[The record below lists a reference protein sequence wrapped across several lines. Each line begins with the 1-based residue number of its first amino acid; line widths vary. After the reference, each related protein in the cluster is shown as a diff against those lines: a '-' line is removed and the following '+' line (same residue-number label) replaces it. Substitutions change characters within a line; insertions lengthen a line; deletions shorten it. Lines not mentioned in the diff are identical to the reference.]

1 MTKVPISDKRKPSA
15 PDADSGGSFLHR
27 IEALFDRLFRLTPPL
42 DPKEVDGILLED
54 RILYSATPL
63 VMIEGEQG
71 VPAESSFTPEMIEEA
86 IAFFGQ
92 ANELAWVE
100 NGGDSLSTNEEP
112 QGQEGSHRDNTLT
125 QDERTRRELIPNQEG
140 GVSTYDV
147 LGSLE
152 AIEGNTEV
160 DYDVFVVNRLES
172 GLAQIESSLSDY
184 DQLDTNSLFFE
195 SDSGGLTLGS
205 ERVDTI
211 SIADFHDDLN
221 RLQESLS
228 TDGAILFN
236 LNTVDEMSQDHQEL
250 SHLVNEL
257 SATALSDSI
266 ELTRTIDESF
276 TQHAWVQDYQIGR
289 VDSQVLLTPTVGLRD
304 SIDRF
309 EVVFVDEGL
318 DDYESL
324 LNDLS
329 NREGKGIQTLVFRI
343 QADVDGLD
351 QINSQLSTLS
361 APIDAIHFL
370 GHGTDRAFKL
380 GSTWYDYA
388 EVVARQSEFSAWSG
402 LLAAEGDILFYACEL
417 ARTPVGV
424 SILELIGDYT
434 SADVAASTNAT
445 GWAGLGGDWELEYAD
460 GDLETTIIA
469 SQSLQAEWGGLM
481 ATFVVTNTN
490 DSGAGS
496 LRQAILDANALAGN
510 DTITFNITTG
520 SGTQIINVL
529 SALPTITDQITIDGT
544 TQAGYVADSFL
555 PIVLDGN
562 NLSASGLTLGQGA
575 EGSLIRGLVVRD
587 FEGVGINDTSIAS
600 SQTTDNVI
608 LTGTIGATTQE
619 LVVIDSNLPDY
630 QQLLS
635 AWGLYSAPGRF
646 LDVLFVDQTVDGV
659 QLVTDYL
666 NHTDIR
672 YDAVHIASHGFAG
685 GLQLG
690 NVTLTAGSLE
700 QYTTQLETWRSSLGV
715 DADMFLYGC
724 SIAEGSASSTFVDR
738 LASLLD
744 VDIAASTDATGASS
758 LGGDWD
764 LEYRVGQTLD
774 SLTVSEING
783 ETWEHLLLTYTVR
796 DDFTSAAYTNN
807 NGTNSWNA
815 EWSETDEG
823 GSGAT
828 TGNILITGGQLRM
841 QAANAADLISRQA
854 NLTGAHSATLSFNYD
869 NTLDSNASAS
879 SITVDV
885 SSDGVTWVTL
895 DTFSRTLNTTASSK
909 SYDISSYISSG
920 TRVRFDVST
929 AAAGSFY
936 LFVDNFQISYDINTA
951 PTAVVDT
958 ATAVEA
964 GGANNGT
971 AGTNPTGNVLTND
984 TDADS
989 GDTKVVS
996 GVAAGVVG
1004 SASTNV
1010 GSNVTGTY
1018 GTINISST
1026 GAFTYT
1032 VDNNNA
1038 TVQALR
1044 TSGNT
1049 LSDTF
1054 TYTMRDT
1061 LGLTSTTQITVTIQ
1075 GANDTPSDI
1084 TGTLTIAENSANG
1097 NAVAT
1102 VTGTDIDSG
1111 DTRTW
1116 SLTDSAGGR
1125 FAINSST
1132 GQVTVA
1138 NSTLLDY
1145 ETATSHNV
1153 TIRVTDTAGAFF
1165 DKVFAV
1171 TVSDVAEA
1179 LTLTAGIDLF
1189 TDNGVTETSVDAS
1202 GGDDLVYASSGN
1214 DNLNGGTGTDT
1225 VSYGNATS
1233 AVTVSLATTSSQAT
1247 VGSGTDTLQQ
1257 FENLRGSAF
1266 NDTLTGDA
1274 NGNTLRGLGGNDT
1287 FTGGAGD
1294 DTFNIDLGTDTITD
1308 LGDGFDIVNI
1318 SAGATA
1324 NATVAAAWTATAS
1337 TSNAGTASVTASG
1350 FSINVSAATGAS
1362 GWTIT
1367 NSGNAT
1373 AVTLTGSANA
1383 DVLTGG
1389 TNADTLVG
1397 GAGND
1402 SLTGGAGDDTFT
1414 VASGTD
1420 TITDLGNGADV
1431 VNISAGATANST
1443 AVAAWTATAST

>member
-1 MTKVPISDKRKPSA
+1 
-15 PDADSGGSFLHR
+15 
-27 IEALFDRLFRLTPPL
+27 
-42 DPKEVDGILLED
+42 
-54 RILYSATPL
+54 
-63 VMIEGEQG
+63 
-71 VPAESSFTPEMIEEA
+71 
-86 IAFFGQ
+86 
-92 ANELAWVE
+92 N
-100 NGGDSLSTNEEP
+100 
-112 QGQEGSHRDNTLT
+112 
-125 QDERTRRELIPNQEG
+125 
-140 GVSTYDV
+140 
-147 LGSLE
+147 
-152 AIEGNTEV
+152 
-160 DYDVFVVNRLES
+160 
-172 GLAQIESSLSDY
+172 
-184 DQLDTNSLFFE
+184 
-195 SDSGGLTLGS
+195 
-205 ERVDTI
+205 
-211 SIADFHDDLN
+211 
-221 RLQESLS
+221 
-228 TDGAILFN
+228 
-236 LNTVDEMSQDHQEL
+236 
-250 SHLVNEL
+250 
-257 SATALSDSI
+257 
-266 ELTRTIDESF
+266 
-276 TQHAWVQDYQIGR
+276 
-289 VDSQVLLTPTVGLRD
+289 
-304 SIDRF
+304 
-309 EVVFVDEGL
+309 
-318 DDYESL
+318 
-324 LNDLS
+324 
-329 NREGKGIQTLVFRI
+329 IQ
-343 QADVDGLD
+343 
-351 QINSQLSTLS
+351 
-361 APIDAIHFL
+361 
-370 GHGTDRAFKL
+370 
-380 GSTWYDYA
+380 
-388 EVVARQSEFSAWSG
+388 
-402 LLAAEGDILFYACEL
+402 
-417 ARTPVGV
+417 
-424 SILELIGDYT
+424 
-434 SADVAASTNAT
+434 
-445 GWAGLGGDWELEYAD
+445 
-460 GDLETTIIA
+460 
-469 SQSLQAEWGGLM
+469 
-481 ATFVVTNTN
+481 
-490 DSGAGS
+490 
-496 LRQAILDANALAGN
+496 
-510 DTITFNITTG
+510 
-520 SGTQIINVL
+520 
-529 SALPTITDQITIDGT
+529 
-544 TQAGYVADSFL
+544 
-555 PIVLDGN
+555 
-562 NLSASGLTLGQGA
+562 
-575 EGSLIRGLVVRD
+575 
-587 FEGVGINDTSIAS
+587 
-600 SQTTDNVI
+600 
-608 LTGTIGATTQE
+608 
-619 LVVIDSNLPDY
+619 
-630 QQLLS
+630 
-635 AWGLYSAPGRF
+635 
-646 LDVLFVDQTVDGV
+646 
-659 QLVTDYL
+659 
-666 NHTDIR
+666 
-672 YDAVHIASHGFAG
+672 
-685 GLQLG
+685 
-690 NVTLTAGSLE
+690 
-700 QYTTQLETWRSSLGV
+700 
-715 DADMFLYGC
+715 
-724 SIAEGSASSTFVDR
+724 
-738 LASLLD
+738 
-744 VDIAASTDATGASS
+744 
-758 LGGDWD
+758 
-764 LEYRVGQTLD
+764 
-774 SLTVSEING
+774 
-783 ETWEHLLLTYTVR
+783 
-796 DDFTSAAYTNN
+796 
-807 NGTNSWNA
+807 
-815 EWSETDEG
+815 
-823 GSGAT
+823 
-828 TGNILITGGQLRM
+828 ITGGQLRM

-1225 VSYGNATS
+1225 VSYENATS

-1287 FTGGAGD
+1287 LTGGAGD
-1294 DTFNIDLGTDTITD
+1294 DTFNIDLGTDT
-1308 LGDGFDIVNI
+1308 
-1318 SAGATA
+1318 
-1324 NATVAAAWTATAS
+1324 
-1337 TSNAGTASVTASG
+1337 
-1350 FSINVSAATGAS
+1350 
-1362 GWTIT
+1362 
-1367 NSGNAT
+1367 
-1373 AVTLTGSANA
+1373 
-1383 DVLTGG
+1383 
-1389 TNADTLVG
+1389 
-1397 GAGND
+1397 
-1402 SLTGGAGDDTFT
+1402 
-1414 VASGTD
+1414 
-1420 TITDLGNGADV
+1420 
-1431 VNISAGATANST
+1431 
-1443 AVAAWTATAST
+1443 